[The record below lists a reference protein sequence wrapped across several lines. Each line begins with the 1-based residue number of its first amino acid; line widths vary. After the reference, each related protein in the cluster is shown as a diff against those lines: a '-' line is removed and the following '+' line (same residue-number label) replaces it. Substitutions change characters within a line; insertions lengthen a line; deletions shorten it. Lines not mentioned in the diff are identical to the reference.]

1 MNRERECNG
10 LVVVKSGQ
18 LRAFVELENGKE
30 ITLYRLLSRD
40 ICILTASCVLKNIT
54 FEVTLEVEKDSE
66 VYFIP
71 ALIWKKLAEENA
83 AVREFSMELVAE
95 RFSEVMWV
103 MEQMVSKNMG
113 QRIAAFLLE
122 QSVLEDSRTL
132 AVTHDT
138 IAKNVGTAREVV
150 SRSLKY
156 LENDGLLKLSRG
168 RIEMEHAQQR
178 LLRRYAGPAPDY
190 LSVFDDDK
198 RRDAY
203 DRKLRGQL
211 RVFIDIQLGHDGG
224 ILQFIRK
231 LFDDGRLHPAGAAPS
246 SPEVDEDRLVGIQND
261 FIQIIAV

>member
-1 MNRERECNG
+1 MLDPSDIVFLSACLPVLNNLKAADRHSVAATGLKSSFRQGDIIMNRERECNG

-54 FEVTLEVEKDSE
+54 FEVTLEVEKNSE
-66 VYFIP
+66 VCFIP

-83 AVREFSMELVAE
+83 AVKEFSTDLVAE

-103 MEQMVSKNMG
+103 MEQMISKNMG

-122 QSVLEDSRTL
+122 QSVLEDSQTL
-132 AVTHDT
+132 SITHDT
-138 IAKNVGTAREVV
+138 IAKNIGTAREVV

-168 RIEMEHAQQR
+168 QIELTDMKR
-178 LLRRYAGPAPDY
+178 LREMGD
-190 LSVFDDDK
+190 
-198 RRDAY
+198 
-203 DRKLRGQL
+203 
-211 RVFIDIQLGHDGG
+211 
-224 ILQFIRK
+224 
-231 LFDDGRLHPAGAAPS
+231 
-246 SPEVDEDRLVGIQND
+246 
-261 FIQIIAV
+261 

>member
-1 MNRERECNG
+1 MLDHSEMEFLNTCLPVLNKLKEADRHSVVTSGLRSSFKQGDIIMNREKECNG

-30 ITLYRLLSRD
+30 ITLYRLLPRD

-54 FEVTLEVEKDSE
+54 FEVTLEMEKDSE

-71 ALIWKKLAEENA
+71 ALVWKTLADRNG
-83 AVREFSMELVAE
+83 AVKEFSTDLVAE

-122 QSVLEDSRTL
+122 QSVLEDSQML
-132 AVTHDT
+132 SMTHDT
-138 IAKNVGTAREVV
+138 IAKNIGTVREVV

-168 RIEMEHAQQR
+168 QIELANLKR
-178 LLRRYAGPAPDY
+178 LREISR
-190 LSVFDDDK
+190 
-198 RRDAY
+198 
-203 DRKLRGQL
+203 
-211 RVFIDIQLGHDGG
+211 
-224 ILQFIRK
+224 
-231 LFDDGRLHPAGAAPS
+231 
-246 SPEVDEDRLVGIQND
+246 
-261 FIQIIAV
+261 

>member
-1 MNRERECNG
+1 MLDPSDMAFLSASLPVLNNLKAADRHSVVATGSKSSFKQGDIIMNRERECNG

-66 VYFIP
+66 VCFIP
-71 ALIWKKLAEENA
+71 ALTWKKLAEENA
-83 AVREFSMELVAE
+83 AVKEFSADLIAE

-122 QSVLEDSRTL
+122 QSVLEDSQTL
-132 AVTHDT
+132 SMTHDT
-138 IAKNVGTAREVV
+138 IAKNIGTAREVV

-168 RIEMEHAQQR
+168 QIELTDMKR
-178 LLRRYAGPAPDY
+178 LREM
-190 LSVFDDDK
+190 
-198 RRDAY
+198 
-203 DRKLRGQL
+203 
-211 RVFIDIQLGHDGG
+211 
-224 ILQFIRK
+224 
-231 LFDDGRLHPAGAAPS
+231 GR
-246 SPEVDEDRLVGIQND
+246 
-261 FIQIIAV
+261 